1 MARSKGT
8 LNKFTRDMKDAL
20 ELAFNRSG
28 GVDYL
33 VRIAKDE
40 PKLFCALLGKL
51 IPAQITVSVTNHI
64 DLATAMIA
72 AEETIKR
79 LSAPNIIDVTP
90 EILEESP
97 APTTV
102 VEAP

>member
-1 MARSKGT
+1 
-8 LNKFTRDMKDAL
+8 
-20 ELAFNRSG
+20 
-28 GVDYL
+28 
-33 VRIAKDE
+33 
-40 PKLFCALLGKL
+40 
-51 IPAQITVSVTNHI
+51 
-64 DLATAMIA
+64 AMIA